1 MNKKKAL
8 GLLAV
13 VIILCGLIVFIQ
25 SRDEGYIKLEGN
37 DVYMQLGGAWRRR
50 VSVASNDEAVQAFA
64 GLYRPRSIKI
74 IAEKDGQ
81 GYTISSNGP
90 WGELSKV
97 EIKKDETT
105 VIKCGPPLKAK
116 ADVRRS
122 GREVSLGL
130 SITGAAGEIYG
141 PRSLR
146 QVPGVKII
154 DEAGNL
160 LSEGKF
166 AFG

>member
-1 MNKKKAL
+1 MLLFL
-8 GLLAV
+8 GIVIV
-13 VIILCGLIVFIQ
+13 VCLMVISIQ
-25 SRDEGYIKLEGN
+25 ARDEGYIKLEGKGARLL
-37 DVYMQLGGAWRRR
+37 LGGPWGR
-50 VSVASNDEAVQAFA
+50 SMSLLSNDEAVQAYA
-64 GLYRPRSIKI
+64 GIYRPRAIEIS
-74 IAEKDGQ
+74 AGKDGQ
-81 GYTISSNGP
+81 KYTISSTGP
-90 WGELSKV
+90 WGELSRV

-122 GREVSLGL
+122 GRDVSLGL
-130 SITGAAGEIYG
+130 SITGVAGEMYG

-146 QVPGVKII
+146 QVPGVKIV

>member
-1 MNKKKAL
+1 MSKKLAL
-8 GLLAV
+8 IFLVIAIV
-13 VIILCGLIVFIQ
+13 VCGAIVFLQ
-25 SRDEGYIKLEGN
+25 SRGKGYIRLEGKG
-37 DVYMQLGGAWRRR
+37 VRLELSGAWGRG
-50 VSVASNDEAVQAFA
+50 VSVASDNEEVEAFA
-64 GLYRPRSIKI
+64 GIYLPRSIQI
-74 IAEKDGQ
+74 TAQKDGQ
-81 GYTISSNGP
+81 SYTISSKGP
-90 WGELSKV
+90 WGELSRV

-130 SITGAAGEIYG
+130 SVTGCAGEGYSL
-141 PRSLR
+141 RSLR
-146 QVPGVKII
+146 QVPGVKIV

>member
-1 MNKKKAL
+1 MSKNKLLLFL
-8 GLLAV
+8 GIAIV
-13 VIILCGLIVFIQ
+13 ICAVIILLQ
-25 SRDEGYIKLEGN
+25 SQDEGYVKVEGK
-37 DVYMQLGGAWRRR
+37 DVRLLLAGAWGRS
-50 VSVASNDEAVQAFA
+50 VSATSGNEAVKAST
-64 GLYRPRSIKI
+64 GIYRPKSIEI
-74 IAEKDGQ
+74 TAEKDGQ
-81 GYTISSNGP
+81 SYTIKSGGP

-97 EIKKDETT
+97 EIRKDETT

-130 SITGAAGEIYG
+130 SIIGSAGEVYG
-141 PRSLR
+141 PRTLR
-146 QVPGVKII
+146 SVPGVKII
-154 DEAGNL
+154 DEKDNL

>member
-1 MNKKKAL
+1 MSKKKAL

-13 VIILCGLIVFIQ
+13 VIVVCGAVVFVQ
-25 SRDEGYIKLEGN
+25 SRGKGYIKLEGKG
-37 DVYMQLGGAWRRR
+37 VHLELGGSWGRR
-50 VSVASNDEAVQAFA
+50 VSAASDNEAVQAYA
-64 GLYRPRSIKI
+64 GVYRLRSIEI
-74 IAEKDGQ
+74 TAEKDGQ
-81 GYTISSNGP
+81 SYTIRSTGP

-97 EIKKDETT
+97 EIRKDETT

-130 SITGAAGEIYG
+130 SVTGCAGEMYG

-146 QVPGVKII
+146 QVPGVKIV

>member
-8 GLLAV
+8 WFLGIAIVVCGAV
-13 VIILCGLIVFIQ
+13 FFIQ
-25 SRDEGYIKLEGN
+25 SRDEGYIKLEGKG
-37 DVYMQLGGAWRRR
+37 VHMQLGGAWRRR
-50 VSVASNDEAVQAFA
+50 VSVSSNNEGVQAFA
-64 GLYRPRSIKI
+64 GVYRPRSIQI
-74 IAEKDGQ
+74 IAQKDGQ

-90 WGELSKV
+90 WGELSRV
-97 EIKKDETT
+97 EVKKDETT

-130 SITGAAGEIYG
+130 SVVGCAGEGYSL
-141 PRSLR
+141 RSLR

-154 DEAGNL
+154 DEAENVL
-160 LSEGKF
+160 AEGKF

>member
-1 MNKKKAL
+1 MSKNKLLLFL
-8 GLLAV
+8 GIAIV
-13 VIILCGLIVFIQ
+13 ICAVIILLQ
-25 SRDEGYIKLEGN
+25 SQDEGYVKVEGKG
-37 DVYMQLGGAWRRR
+37 VRLLLGGAWGRS
-50 VSVASNDEAVQAFA
+50 VSAASGNEAVKASA
-64 GLYRPRSIKI
+64 GIYRPKSIEI
-74 IAEKDGQ
+74 TAEKDGQ
-81 GYTISSNGP
+81 SYTITSRGP
-90 WGELSKV
+90 LGTSSKV

-130 SITGAAGEIYG
+130 SVTGCAGEIYSL
-141 PRSLR
+141 RSLR
-146 QVPGVKII
+146 NVPGVKII
-154 DEAGNL
+154 DEKDNL

>member
-1 MNKKKAL
+1 MSKKKVL

-13 VIILCGLIVFIQ
+13 VIVVCGAVIFIQ
-25 SRDEGYIKLEGN
+25 SRDEGYIKVEGKGVHLE
-37 DVYMQLGGAWRRR
+37 LGGAWGRR
-50 VSVASNDEAVQAFA
+50 VSAASNNEAVQTYA
-64 GLYRPRSIKI
+64 GVYRPRSIEI
-74 IAEKDGQ
+74 TAEKDGQ
-81 GYTISSNGP
+81 AYTIRSTGP
-90 WGELSKV
+90 WGEFSKV
-97 EIKKDETT
+97 EIRKDETT

-130 SITGAAGEIYG
+130 SVTGCAGEMYG

-146 QVPGVKII
+146 EVPGVKII